1 MGNQLTTAFG
11 PVRLVLTSTVI
22 AAAGL
27 TLALLFP
34 IPVLGVIGFTLL
46 GAGLG
51 PVVPTVV
58 SAAAGAGL
66 GSLENVVSRVFTI
79 GYFGGVS
86 GPAVIGFTAKGQVGL
101 RAALVVPLC
110 LVIYVAT
117 ASGRL
122 STAAGGDVRS

>member
-1 MGNQLTTAFG
+1 
-11 PVRLVLTSTVI
+11 VRVVLTSTVI

-27 TLALLFP
+27 ALALVVP
-34 IPVLGVIGFTLL
+34 IPATGVIGFTLL

-86 GPAVIGFTAKGQVGL
+86 GPAVIGFTAGQIGL

-110 LVIYVAT
+110 LVTYITTV
-117 ASGRL
+117 SGRL
-122 STAAGGDVRS
+122 SPAAGPGVRD

>member
-1 MGNQLTTAFG
+1 
-11 PVRLVLTSTVI
+11 
-22 AAAGL
+22 
-27 TLALLFP
+27 
-34 IPVLGVIGFTLL
+34 VIGFTLL
-46 GAGLG
+46 SAGLG

-86 GPAVIGFTAKGQVGL
+86 GPAVIGFTAGQIGL
-101 RAALVVPLC
+101 RAALIVPLC
-110 LVIYVAT
+110 LVTYIAT

-122 STAAGGDVRS
+122 SPAAGPDVRD